1 MNIQEQ
7 LEKIVGGFKQRHP
20 SVFWDD
26 AIHCNCFGEDKEE
39 GIPSLP
45 DDIIATLHTS
55 ALKLL
60 KTAYEEERER
70 LKKSLENDDA
80 EKPEGED
87 LEYDYK
93 LCRLVGRNQAKEHTI
108 THLNTKI
115 AEVDRLLDN
124 K

>member
-7 LEKIVGGFKQRHP
+7 LEKIEGE
-20 SVFWDD
+20 
-26 AIHCNCFGEDKEE
+26 FGELLENTSIEGGYDYDKEDSWLGRNE
-39 GIPSLP
+39 
-45 DDIIATLHTS
+45 ATDRLKLFLHTS

-70 LKKSLENDDA
+70 LEKSLENDDA

-115 AEVDRLLDN
+115 AEVNELM